1 MSAYICYNKNGGEF
15 MPIKYKMDVL
25 KKLKEAGYSTYRLRK
40 EKIMGEATIQ
50 KIRTGEMVSW
60 ENVST
65 ICQLLNCQPGD
76 IFFYQEEE

>member
-1 MSAYICYNKNGGEF
+1 